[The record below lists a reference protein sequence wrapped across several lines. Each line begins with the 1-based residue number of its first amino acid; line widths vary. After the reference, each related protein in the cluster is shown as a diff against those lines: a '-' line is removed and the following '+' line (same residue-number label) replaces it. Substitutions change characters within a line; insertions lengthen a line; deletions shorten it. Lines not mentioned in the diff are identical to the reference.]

1 MVYVVVPRKRNSK
14 VSTQLSNNH
23 HHGHLWFFWL
33 RSIEFTCCC
42 IISMVIRSL
51 GRLSTRPPVRKAVAI
66 GVATVVIHSI
76 VTGLSLIKCDF
87 ALIKNVSQYVTL
99 AAAQQA
105 YTLSENSSGIYQNTW
120 WPRK

>member
-1 MVYVVVPRKRNSK
+1 
-14 VSTQLSNNH
+14 
-23 HHGHLWFFWL
+23 
-33 RSIEFTCCC
+33 
-42 IISMVIRSL
+42 MVIRSL